1 MDELMMY
8 EYLKNK
14 QIEDKEF
21 LDKFKSFMG
30 QHKSY
35 MRSQKEYPY
44 VSYRE
49 DYEME
54 DWYPTKHYPSSM
66 ESFSKEFERNNMYKY
81 MRNNLEN
88 SHLHEEEAKHIV
100 SKMQHIEN
108 NRKYVGEKYDMY
120 KAKEVCQR
128 YKGIIP
134 TNITFLTQKTYICTP
149 RQTQKPNHDEKKPT
163 ICTPARHRRTVGRL
177 QGPRSDRS
185 EIPRLGHTHRNPLL
199 ARRRR

>member
-35 MRSQKEYPY
+35 MRNQKEYPY
-44 VSYRE
+44 ASYRE

-134 TNITFLTQKTYICTP
+134 TNITIP
-149 RQTQKPNHDEKKPT
+149 
-163 ICTPARHRRTVGRL
+163 
-177 QGPRSDRS
+177 
-185 EIPRLGHTHRNPLL
+185 EIYVAINAQYHNYAELFNKWFGDNTDPKIIESAILFWFKDANYHKDNKVVEYFREH
-199 ARRRR
+199 